1 MTRGRMESHCGCHPV
16 APPKSSGGKN
26 LVQPYPKRR
35 GQKVVYRNF
44 HFFLAF
50 GGGCILSY
58 WKRGWIGCSSSS
70 LEGEKVQANWHEVV
84 AVVVVFFDT
93 IRWSPV
99 IITTIR
105 TKVFLHFHVSSP
117 IGTQS
122 RWEKSFTHRPDGL
135 FRDFLYYLHTYL
147 NVLPAGNKGDVFQC
161 SSLTATTYVWMEI
174 KLISWRL
181 PCPISSHPLGK
192 GHLNI
197 MCMDWSLFDGGVLSW
212 AVSWWHPKGKHI
224 VHHFHSSWRRMVR
237 W

>member
-84 AVVVVFFDT
+84 VVFFDT

-135 FRDFLYYLHTYL
+135 FRDFLYYTYL

-181 PCPISSHPLGK
+181 PCPISSHHPLGK